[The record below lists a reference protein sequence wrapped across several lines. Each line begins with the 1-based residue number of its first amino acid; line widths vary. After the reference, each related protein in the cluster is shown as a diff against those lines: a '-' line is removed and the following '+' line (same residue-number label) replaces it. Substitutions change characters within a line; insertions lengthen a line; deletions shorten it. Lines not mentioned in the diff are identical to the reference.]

1 MWNLL
6 LKHEKWPRD
15 RNKSVDVANIGF
27 DTSKLVLFLCPRDAT
42 RRKRGREGERERGGG
57 TVVMR

>member
-27 DTSKLVLFLCPRDAT
+27 DTRNSFCSHVPVMQQEERGGE
-42 RRKRGREGERERGGG
+42 RGREREEGAQW
-57 TVVMR
+57 